1 MTVPSRIVLASNN
14 PGKIDEINR
23 MLRNTEIH
31 VISQSEFG
39 IGEAVEDKPTFVEN
53 ALIKARHASA
63 ASGLPAIADDSGL
76 VVDAIGGEPG
86 VISSRYSDPGANDER
101 NIAKL
106 LGKLE
111 LIEGS
116 ARDCRF
122 RCLMVY
128 VRHCDDAS
136 PLIADGT
143 LHGRV
148 HHRAQGSYGFGYDP
162 VVWIPE
168 LECTLAE
175 LSTNEKNK
183 ISHRGKALRSMVEQ
197 LMKKYPRHD
206 P

>member
-1 MTVPSRIVLASNN
+1 MTIPSRIVLASNN

-23 MLRNTEIH
+23 MLRDTRIH
-31 VISQSEFG
+31 VVSQSEFG
-39 IGEAVEDKPTFVEN
+39 IEEAVEDQPTFVEN

-63 ASGLPAIADDSGL
+63 AAGLPAIADDSGL
-76 VVDAIGGEPG
+76 VVDAIRGEPG

-106 LGKLE
+106 LGKLKQMQ
-111 LIEGS
+111 GDD
-116 ARDCRF
+116 RNCRF

-128 VRHCDDAS
+128 VRHVADAS

-148 HHRAQGSYGFGYDP
+148 HDRAQGDYGFGYDP
-162 VVWIPE
+162 VVWVPQ

-175 LSTNEKNK
+175 LAPNEKNR

-197 LMKKYPRHD
+197 LLNEYH
-206 P
+206 